1 MKRIGSIFLCA
12 LLLLA
17 LCACGGATDSAAGT
31 AATVNVTESP
41 AAETKAPAATEA
53 PDATEAPAETE
64 TPASPAETDAPTA
77 TEPPVAAEA
86 PAAEP
91 AQPEAAA
98 AQPDPQLSAEEAK
111 ALAEGCVDQPVSALY
126 AAIGAPSGSDYAP
139 SCLDE
144 SGEDGE
150 LYYDGFVVY
159 TFRSAEGETV
169 TYVE

>member
-1 MKRIGSIFLCA
+1 QPPGSPPERPAPPPRFRRV
-12 LLLLA
+12 
-17 LCACGGATDSAAGT
+17 AAQ
-31 AATVNVTESP
+31 
-41 AAETKAPAATEA
+41 APAAL
-53 PDATEAPAETE
+53 
-64 TPASPAETDAPTA
+64 
-77 TEPPVAAEA
+77 PP
-86 PAAEP
+86 
-91 AQPEAAA
+91 QPEAAA

>member
-1 MKRIGSIFLCA
+1 
-12 LLLLA
+12 
-17 LCACGGATDSAAGT
+17 
-31 AATVNVTESP
+31 
-41 AAETKAPAATEA
+41 
-53 PDATEAPAETE
+53 TE

-159 TFRSAEGETV
+159 TFRSAEGEMV